1 MYVWVSSSPPIFV
14 DIPTP
19 CFLQAT
25 VLRHQRDRVLQLEH
39 LRHRRVQPDR
49 STSRVVR
56 LRRGQLRLRCA
67 GRLDDRHVREEEPVV
82 GFFPAH
88 GRDAAPYGF
97 FFVRY
102 IPIHVSYIDH
112 RLCAFTAGYRSQT
125 LRI

>member
-39 LRHRRVQPDR
+39 LRHRWLQPDR
-49 STSRVVR
+49 SASRILR
-56 LRRGQLRLRCA
+56 LRRGQLRVRGA
-67 GRLDDRHVREEEPVV
+67 GYLDDRHVREEEPTA

-88 GRDAAPYGF
+88 GRDAASHGF
-97 FFVRY
+97 FFVRH
-102 IPIHVSYIDH
+102 IPTHSSCFLH
-112 RLCAFTAGYRSQT
+112 
-125 LRI
+125 